1 MNIPR
6 LLTALNM
13 MRATDVQM
21 LKTYVRYPT
30 VSNNAYAT
38 GYFQALISHEEISWD
53 LYHYFLALLGQIR
66 DDTEVR
72 NAIMLELDNWQLRLT
87 YSICITTGT
96 TRSLTSL

>member
-6 LLTALNM
+6 LLTALKI
-13 MRATDVQM
+13 MRAADVQM

-30 VSNNAYAT
+30 VSNHAYAT

-66 DDTEVR
+66 EDAEVR
-72 NAIMLELDNWQLRLT
+72 NTVMMELDKWQPHLE
-87 YSICITTGT
+87 IN
-96 TRSLTSL
+96 

>member
-1 MNIPR
+1 MNIPH

-13 MRATDVQM
+13 MREADVQM

-30 VSNNAYAT
+30 VSNHAYAT

-72 NAIMLELDNWQLRLT
+72 RTVMKELDTWQQNL
-87 YSICITTGT
+87 G
-96 TRSLTSL
+96 

>member
-13 MRATDVQM
+13 MREADVQM

-30 VSNNAYAT
+30 VSNHAYAT

-66 DDTEVR
+66 DDHEVR
-72 NAIMLELDNWQLRLT
+72 KTVMMELDKWHPNL
-87 YSICITTGT
+87 GG
-96 TRSLTSL
+96 

>member
-13 MRATDVQM
+13 MRAADVQM

-30 VSNNAYAT
+30 VSNHAYAT

-53 LYHYFLALLGQIR
+53 LYRYSLALLGQIR
-66 DDTEVR
+66 DDHEVR
-72 NAIMLELDNWQLRLT
+72 NTVMMELDKWHPNL
-87 YSICITTGT
+87 GG
-96 TRSLTSL
+96 

>member
-1 MNIPR
+1 MNIPS

-13 MRATDVQM
+13 IGSADVQM

-30 VSNNAYAT
+30 VSNHAYAT

-66 DDTEVR
+66 EGNGTDTNVIARE
-72 NAIMLELDNWQLRLT
+72 IEEWQPNL
-87 YSICITTGT
+87 G
-96 TRSLTSL
+96 

>member
-13 MRATDVQM
+13 MQATDVQM

-30 VSNNAYAT
+30 VSNHAYAT
-38 GYFQALISHEEISWD
+38 GYFQALILHEEISWD

-72 NAIMLELDNWQLRLT
+72 NTVMMELDKWQPNLA
-87 YSICITTGT
+87 SCNG
-96 TRSLTSL
+96 SDAAMQEDKP